1 VEQVPSNTLVTDE
14 ENARCSGEHGFD
26 VHGNVE
32 NTRSAPIVVPPECMA
47 AARTWYVES
56 QESPDTLTEIGCD
69 VDPDLLWAWTVLP
82 YSVVAP

>member
-1 VEQVPSNTLVTDE
+1 
-14 ENARCSGEHGFD
+14 
-26 VHGNVE
+26 
-32 NTRSAPIVVPPECMA
+32 MA